1 MDVGRNIWLCE
12 QKNWLWEQNYMVVKN
27 RNLWFMR
34 TNLWL
39 REQKPMVVGIKLFF
53 REKNLLLGKQTIS
66 CGNKFMVKTIKM

>member
-1 MDVGRNIWLCE
+1 
-12 QKNWLWEQNYMVVKN
+12 MVVKN